1 MDRLPEGVSWTQTPD
16 DVEVYFPVPAETVRT
31 NLEVSIS
38 HNQLEVVAP
47 GKKRMN
53 VMLANAHIV
62 DSAVWMFSGEGE
74 DRTVVIH
81 LEKREQQSWTK
92 LCVGD
97 ADEVPVSKETGA
109 TEQQLASKLN
119 EEFFQKSEFSLPGTR
134 NLILGQPPEYI
145 VAGVVVSILALA
157 YLLS

>member
-81 LEKREQQSWTK
+81 LEKRCAYFF
-92 LCVGD
+92 LCFD
-97 ADEVPVSKETGA
+97 WHPMAFPCHFA
-109 TEQQLASKLN
+109 TTPQ
-119 EEFFQKSEFSLPGTR
+119 
-134 NLILGQPPEYI
+134 
-145 VAGVVVSILALA
+145 
-157 YLLS
+157 